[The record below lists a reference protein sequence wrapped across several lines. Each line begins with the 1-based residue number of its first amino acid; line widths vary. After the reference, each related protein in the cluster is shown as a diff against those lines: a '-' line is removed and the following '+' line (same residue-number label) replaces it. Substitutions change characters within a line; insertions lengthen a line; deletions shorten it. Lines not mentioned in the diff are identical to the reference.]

1 MSIGYK
7 RALGTSSIFGVLFI
21 FLIMYFGLVGP
32 VDFLESTFNKMIFVA
47 FMVAAAISFALL
59 IVLTKKNKDTLDERD
74 DLVEKKSLYSGLFIT
89 IIYVFVLCI
98 SITFS
103 FKSVGVIDVS
113 WMYFVALST
122 YAFGFFITGILKIF
136 YYRKLN

>member
-32 VDFLESTFNKMIFVA
+32 VDFLESTFNKMIFVV

-59 IVLTKKNKDTLDERD
+59 IVLTKRNKDTLDERD